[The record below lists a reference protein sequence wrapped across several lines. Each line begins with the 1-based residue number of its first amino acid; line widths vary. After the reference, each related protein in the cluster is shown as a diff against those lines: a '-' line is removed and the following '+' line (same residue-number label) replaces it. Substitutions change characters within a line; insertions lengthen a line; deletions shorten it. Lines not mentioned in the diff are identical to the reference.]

1 MWQDPEDAHDRRHP
15 AQGARARL
23 RLARGGSCRRGF
35 LLKFV
40 GLPLLAVLGVLALP
54 VLILLLVIGLPIF
67 VVLLVGGAL
76 LSLVGVLLT
85 LGLAVAKIVIPIALA
100 VMLVRWLLR
109 DRSAPAA
116 ATDASASA

>member
-1 MWQDPEDAHDRRHP
+1 MWQILKTLMIE
-15 AQGARARL
+15 GILLKVLARAFGWL
-23 RLARGGSCRRGF
+23 GWLLPAGF

-40 GLPLLAVLGVLALP
+40 GLPLIAVLGVLALP

-85 LGLAVAKIVIPIALA
+85 VGLAVAKIVIPVALA